1 MKQQVDPQKLKR
13 AQTAFASVPYAKFLG
28 LQLGEIKKGEVSIY
42 LEVRDE
48 LKQNQGVVHGGAIA
62 SLIDTASA
70 FAVLTQ
76 IDVDERVT
84 TTDLTIHYLRPVTT
98 GRMTATARII
108 RGGRRLF
115 VLSVDV
121 LNEAND
127 LVATAVTTYLKLGQ
141 NLTKPSALREKLAV
155 DNRATKMQE

>member
-1 MKQQVDPQKLKR
+1 MSKQQVDPQKLER
-13 AQTAFASVPYAKFLG
+13 ARSAFAAVPYAKFLG
-28 LQLGEIKKGEVSIY
+28 LQLGAVLPGKVSIH
-42 LEVRDE
+42 LDIRDE

-76 IDVDERVT
+76 IDVEERVT
-84 TTDLTIHYLRPVTT
+84 TTDLTIHYLRPATT
-98 GRMTATARII
+98 GRISATAQII

-121 LNEAND
+121 HDSTEA
-127 LVATAVTTYLKLGQ
+127 LVATAVTTYIKIDK
-141 NLTKPSALREKLAV
+141 NLPKPE
-155 DNRATKMQE
+155 